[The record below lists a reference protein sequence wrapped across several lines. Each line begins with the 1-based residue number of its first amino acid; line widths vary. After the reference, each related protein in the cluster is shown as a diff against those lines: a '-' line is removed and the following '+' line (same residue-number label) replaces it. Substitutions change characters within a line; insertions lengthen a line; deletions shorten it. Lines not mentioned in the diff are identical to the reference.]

1 MGLRGMK
8 VGRISVEYSGLVRK
22 VAALS
27 CALFTIACF
36 VACANDRD
44 SGGKPTK
51 TLDSGT
57 SRANNGK
64 SLEPKT
70 QDEQEDPEE
79 GIVTDKGSLISAKFK
94 VSATVTQIAK
104 IPEEYS
110 RLFPSSG
117 IGSVGK
123 CGPKIFPMKVNAS
136 FGSAEKGIPLI
147 EIADAKLSCKAMD
160 VIPMDLDLK
169 GILSVFS
176 NSKAVPDL
184 TVESHVIFANRLG
197 DGVYTPPRPF
207 LPSFLASKKE
217 DIARINMVKDGV
229 RLTSSA
235 SGASVTGKFHLQTIE
250 IKEKDVVEAG
260 TFNDVIHFQTEIS
273 GFESIKIV
281 KLSNFLPNKS
291 SIWISLNPLSI
302 IRIQMEA
309 PATLFVK
316 AAANNPNSIQ
326 GILGSVIG
334 GLKPIIEGNESI
346 LNFADSL
353 TDKFHV
359 VVDLELLEQEGIQ
372 Q

>member
-1 MGLRGMK
+1 MK
-8 VGRISVEYSGLVRK
+8 VDRIFAETLSFVRK
-22 VAALS
+22 VAVLS
-27 CALFTIACF
+27 STLCTLGYAIS
-36 VACANDRD
+36 CANDRD
-44 SGGKPTK
+44 SGGKPNK
-51 TLDSGT
+51 SLDTGT
-57 SRANNGK
+57 SKDNSVK
-64 SLEPKT
+64 SL
-70 QDEQEDPEE
+70 DPTSEGDDDDSNS
-79 GIVTDKGSLISAKFK
+79 GIVTDKGALISSKFK
-94 VSATVTQIAK
+94 VTATVTQIAK
-104 IPEEYS
+104 IPEEFS
-110 RLFPSSG
+110 KLFPSSG
-117 IGSVGK
+117 VGSVGK
-123 CGPKIFPMKVNAS
+123 CGPKIFPMKVNAA
-136 FGSAEKGIPLI
+136 FGSADKGIPLI

-176 NSKAVPDL
+176 DSKSVPDL
-184 TVESHVIFANRLG
+184 TVDSHVIFANRLG
-197 DGVYTPPRPF
+197 DGVYAPPRPF

-229 RLTSSA
+229 RLTSNA

-250 IKEKDVVEAG
+250 IKDKDVVEAG

-273 GFESIKIV
+273 GFESVKIV

-291 SIWISLNPLSI
+291 SIWISLKPLSI

-316 AAANNPNSIQ
+316 AAANNPKSLP
-326 GILGSVIG
+326 GMLGSILG
-334 GLKPIIEGNESI
+334 GLKPIIEGDEKI